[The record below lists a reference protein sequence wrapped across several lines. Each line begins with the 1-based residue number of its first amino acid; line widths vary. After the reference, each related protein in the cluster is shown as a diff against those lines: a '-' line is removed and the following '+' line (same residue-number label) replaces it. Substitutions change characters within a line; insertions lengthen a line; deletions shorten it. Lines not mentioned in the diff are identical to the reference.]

1 MVAFSDAFTGFSVNE
16 IAVAKSFYADTL
28 FRELTETS
36 GGPDFSKVAK
46 RADLPTQFPLWND
59 VAVDDKGYLWVASGV
74 PRRRTQS
81 LAVFSPDGRYLGW
94 VAGWLTSF
102 HATSFQ
108 GDRVAFLT
116 YTADRR
122 AVVRH
127 MRIDRRGM

>member
-1 MVAFSDAFTGFSVNE
+1 MLPPMPPYSCTTVRRDGGCVHDVTAAPLD
-16 IAVAKSFYADTL
+16 SFYADTL

-81 LAVFSPDGRYLGW
+81 LAVFSPDGRYGN
-94 VAGWLTSF
+94 
-102 HATSFQ
+102 
-108 GDRVAFLT
+108 
-116 YTADRR
+116 
-122 AVVRH
+122 
-127 MRIDRRGM
+127 